1 MRPGRGCPEAAD
13 SRSSRNAGD
22 RRTEDTRSSENPGG
36 RCVGFRLLIFTD
48 KQSGNPRRGVD
59 MSDDD
64 GGPAGS
70 QPHIM

>member
-48 KQSGNPRRGVD
+48 DKQSGNPRRGVD

-64 GGPAGS
+64 GPAGS